1 MLQKQWREE
10 KAVFNSIYQLV
21 SPHVFSVKY
30 ERMQDENQVIIR
42 PEYMAICHA
51 DQRYYRGMRN
61 LRDLQKKLPMALI
74 HECAGVVIRDNTKT
88 FQPGQRVV
96 MVPNVPGVP
105 IEGTYENYAPN
116 SGFLSSGKDGF
127 MRELVA
133 IHPNRVVAYDG
144 IEPVTAAITEFISVA
159 VHSVSRLKEAAHQY
173 RNDFVVFGDGSLSF
187 VVSLV
192 LKSTFPDAKL
202 TVVGMNSK
210 KLDLFSFVDRT
221 YLASELPEEYRCDH
235 AFECCGG
242 EGSQSAISDI
252 IAHIRPQ
259 GTIMLMGVTENP
271 VPIFTRMVLE
281 KGLTLVGSSR
291 SGRAD
296 FERAIELMKNEE
308 FRIRLSSI
316 IQEDEPVRTVQD
328 IHRVFE
334 SDLTTP
340 FKTVFRWNV

>member
-1 MLQKQWREE
+1 MI
-10 KAVFNSIYQLV
+10 NSIYQLV

-30 ERMQDENQVIIR
+30 QQISREEQQVIVR

-51 DQRYYRGMRN
+51 DQRYYRGLRN
-61 LRDLQKKLPMALI
+61 ARDLAKKLPMALI
-74 HECAGVVIRDNTKT
+74 HECAGTVIKDNSNT
-88 FQPGQRVV
+88 FSVGQRVV
-96 MVPNVPGVP
+96 LIPNVPGDD
-105 IEGTYENYAPN
+105 IKGIYENYAPN

-133 IHPNRVVAYDG
+133 INPDRVVPYDN
-144 IEPVTAAITEFISVA
+144 ILPSTAAITEFVSVA
-159 VHSVSRLKEAAHQY
+159 MHAVSRLQVLAHEY
-173 RNDFVVFGDGSLSF
+173 RNDFVVFGDGSLAF

-192 LKSTFPDAKL
+192 LRNTFPKAKI
-202 TVVGMNSK
+202 TVVGMTPK
-210 KLDLFSFVDRT
+210 KLDLFGFVDNT
-221 YLASELPEEYRCDH
+221 YLANELPEDYRCDH

-259 GTIMLMGVTENP
+259 GTIVLMGVSENP

-281 KGLTLVGSSR
+281 KGLTIVGSSR

-296 FERAIELMKNEE
+296 FEKAIALMSGREMQT
-308 FRIRLSSI
+308 RLSSI
-316 IQEDEPVRTVQD
+316 IQEDEPVRTIKD

-334 SDLTTP
+334 TDLTTP
-340 FKTVFRWNV
+340 FKTVFRWNI